1 MQHDVVNALADTVGN
16 LKISTLV
23 NAAKISPL
31 VQERTIGPKHTNGLH
46 KNETDH
52 KIERVDNRCERSS
65 VANSSKNSLQNGIFD
80 GSKFRKDVWREV
92 NIESEHK
99 ETPKN
104 VLQLND
110 CKAISF
116 RLAANTAEK
125 QRRAKIS
132 THLQERQSQWDSELE
147 QRLQQIRI
155 DSAEKQKQNNAKRL
169 ERERITLQAIEKIEA
184 QAKQDEMKSNLKK
197 SEMIE
202 HSRKLIEHANQLKRQ
217 DEIRLLFESINA
229 SKLLFINLHE
239 LFAKIIINHQA
250 LLNQIGKLEELV
262 GKRDGFLERYE
273 KIINTVNSKPITI
286 TDTELFEK
294 LCLDIKKEQ
303 SDLNSLIQSSK
314 EALSQNAAIDASKVA
329 NNLQVK
335 NNETTT
341 FKSPAEALRTANTNE
356 VSVTDG
362 NTAKL
367 SNPSMISSNKNI
379 GSGVHIAKYHE
390 LMRFYQEYKAQVQP
404 LLADV
409 NMKQFRFNCK
419 KGVSTPVNAISPIN
433 VQHLQ
438 VCIRFFISLFTFVKL
453 NQYPFQMIQLI
464 SFSSGKI

>member
-31 VQERTIGPKHTNGLH
+31 VQERTLGPKQMNGLH
-46 KNETDH
+46 KNVTDH
-52 KIERVDNRCERSS
+52 KNERDDNRCERST
-65 VANSSKNSLQNGIFD
+65 VANSSKTSLQNGTFD
-80 GSKFRKDVWREV
+80 ASKFRTDVWREV
-92 NIESEHK
+92 NIESDNE

-104 VLQLND
+104 ILHLND

-132 THLQERQSQWDSELE
+132 TDLQEKQSQWDTELE

-155 DSAEKQKQNNAKRL
+155 DSAEKQKLNKAKRL
-169 ERERITLQAIEKIEA
+169 EREKLALQAIEKIEA

-229 SKLLFINLHE
+229 SKILFINLFE
-239 LFAKIIINHQA
+239 LFAKTIINHQG
-250 LLNQIGKLEELV
+250 LLNQTGKLAEYT
-262 GKRDGFLERYE
+262 GKRDALLHRYE
-273 KIINTVNSKPITI
+273 KIINSVNSKPITAVE
-286 TDTELFEK
+286 TELFEK
-294 LCLDIKKEQ
+294 LCLDIKQEQ
-303 SDLNSLIQSSK
+303 SVLNSHIQNSK
-314 EALSQNAAIDASKVA
+314 ETLSQNAVSIASKEA
-329 NNLQVK
+329 NGSQIK
-335 NNETTT
+335 SNESSVQGAPDT
-341 FKSPAEALRTANTNE
+341 LRAANTNE
-356 VSVTDG
+356 ISVPDG
-362 NTAKL
+362 NISKPPILAIESG
-367 SNPSMISSNKNI
+367 SNNI
-379 GSGVHIAKYHE
+379 GSKDRIAAYYE
-390 LMRFYQEYKAQVQP
+390 LMQFYQDYRAQIQP

-409 NMKQFRFNCK
+409 NMKKFRFNCQ
-419 KGVSTPVNAISPIN
+419 KGVNTPVNSISAVS

-438 VCIRFFISLFTFVKL
+438 VCMNFCF
-453 NQYPFQMIQLI
+453 
-464 SFSSGKI
+464 

>member
-1 MQHDVVNALADTVGN
+1 MNTLADTVGN

-31 VQERTIGPKHTNGLH
+31 VQERTIGPKHSNGLH
-46 KNETDH
+46 KNEIDH
-52 KIERVDNRCERSS
+52 KIERDDNRCDRSS
-65 VANSSKNSLQNGIFD
+65 VANSSKSSLQNGIFD

-92 NIESEHK
+92 KIESEHE

-104 VLQLND
+104 LLQLND

-125 QRRAKIS
+125 QRRAKFS
-132 THLQERQSQWDSELE
+132 THLQEKQCQWDSELE

-155 DSAEKQKQNNAKRL
+155 DSAEKQKLNKAKRL
-169 ERERITLQAIEKIEA
+169 EREKVALQAIEKIEA

-239 LFAKIIINHQA
+239 LFAKTIINHQA

-262 GKRDGFLERYE
+262 GKRDTFLERYE
-273 KIINTVNSKPITI
+273 KIINSVNSKPITI
-286 TDTELFEK
+286 ADTELFEN
-294 LCLDIKKEQ
+294 LCVDIKKEQ

-314 EALSQNAAIDASKVA
+314 EALSQNAVTDASKLA
-329 NNLQVK
+329 
-335 NNETTT
+335 TT
-341 FKSPAEALRTANTNE
+341 FKNPTETLRTANTNE

-362 NTAKL
+362 NTAQP
-367 SNPSMISSNKNI
+367 SNPTMISRNTNI

-390 LMRFYQEYKAQVQP
+390 LMKFYHEYKTQVQP

-409 NMKQFRFNCK
+409 NMKQFRFNCM
-419 KGVSTPVNAISPIN
+419 KGVSTPVNAISPTN

-438 VCIRFFISLFTFVKL
+438 VCLKKFCSFIPVRQVK
-453 NQYPFQMIQLI
+453 QKFH
-464 SFSSGKI
+464 FK